1 MWRGFAH
8 AITVGNLLCGFLSIV
23 MAIDGYVVLA
33 AWLIICA
40 SLLDA
45 FDGKMARFVRCD
57 TAFGMQFDSLA
68 DLVSFG
74 VAPGVLV
81 YLAAFQ
87 EHGVP
92 GVVVSFTPV
101 VFSAVRLARFNID
114 ERGEDSDY
122 EGLASPAQA
131 CLIASFVIFNV
142 SLWGDI
148 RSHTVLAGL
157 VVFVGLLMVTRFPL
171 PNLPRITFREPGD
184 NLTKM
189 LVLIGCIVVI
199 AVNPPHHAFP
209 VMASMVLAAF
219 IAGAVRSAHREVVT
233 LAEDDA
239 AAPESKTSVS
249 GAADDS

>member
-1 MWRGFAH
+1 MRQ
-8 AITVGNLLCGFLSIV
+8 AITHSITIGNLFCGFISIV
-23 MAIDGYVVLA
+23 VVIEGYGVLA

-45 FDGKMARFVRCD
+45 FDGKIARFINSQS
-57 TAFGMQFDSLA
+57 AFGVQFDSLA

-81 YLAAFQ
+81 YLLAFQ
-87 EHGVP
+87 EHGVL
-92 GVVVSFTPV
+92 GVIVSFTPV
-101 VFSAVRLARFNID
+101 VFSAFRLARFNLA

-122 EGLASPAQA
+122 AGLTAPLQG

-142 SLWGDI
+142 SLWGDV

-157 VVFVGLLMVTRFPL
+157 VIFLGLLTVTRFPL
-171 PNLPRITFREPGD
+171 PNLPRITFREPGY

-189 LVLIGCIVVI
+189 IVLVGGIVVT
-199 AVNPPHHAFP
+199 ALNPPRHVFP
-209 VMASMVLAAF
+209 VLASLVLAAF
-219 IAGAVRSAHREVVT
+219 IVGAVRSAQRQVVT
-233 LAEDDA
+233 FVESNA
-239 AAPESKTSVS
+239 AASESEASIS